1 MAVTLTGIARELT
14 DGCGFVKKADM
25 RRQPRVSARGMV
37 TVAWR
42 DESRQIRYMRS
53 LVRNLSGGGA
63 LVLSYRA
70 LPVGAFVRIR
80 ATNLYFSC
88 WLWTRAALYS
98 LGLRLPD
105 RTEIRQRDS
114 RPFLSEA
121 YHSGGGMTHAT
132 RQDPSVDRAWRA
144 RKPESSRYR
153 QARVQCPQA
162 YSLDFAAV
170 PQGPLGYLTAWP
182 RSTRSHSSQR

>member
-1 MAVTLTGIARELT
+1 MAVTLTGIPRELT

-25 RRQPRVSARGMV
+25 RDQPRVSARGMV

-80 ATNLYFSC
+80 ATNLYFLAGC
-88 WLWTRAALYS
+88 GRVRHCTRWGFVYLIGLKFDSEIAA
-98 LGLRLPD
+98 R
-105 RTEIRQRDS
+105 
-114 RPFLSEA
+114 F
-121 YHSGGGMTHAT
+121 
-132 RQDPSVDRAWRA
+132 
-144 RKPESSRYR
+144 
-153 QARVQCPQA
+153 
-162 YSLDFAAV
+162 
-170 PQGPLGYLTAWP
+170 
-182 RSTRSHSSQR
+182 